1 MATDD
6 KPKTA
11 AKTKPAPAKKPA
23 AKAPAKTKIP
33 AGRYHYALG
42 RRKTATARVR
52 LLSGSG
58 QIQIN
63 GQPAAD
69 YLGQSQPLLVELQR
83 PFEAVGMADKFDVS
97 AKVTGGGHHGQVG
110 AIRLGIARA
119 LVITDPDLKDSLKR
133 QELLGRDPRAKE
145 RKKFGLRGAR
155 KQRQFT
161 KR

>member
-11 AKTKPAPAKKPA
+11 AKTSTAAKKPA
-23 AKAPAKTKIP
+23 AKTQAKTKIP

-52 LLSGSG
+52 LLNGSG

-83 PFEAVGMADKFDVS
+83 PFEAVGAADKFDVS

-119 LVITDPDLKDSLKR
+119 LVITDPDFKDTLKR